1 MSGETVIYKNE
12 MNLVPLRRFTATE
25 INLFFAMCNKLKE
38 QDTNTLH
45 LSFDELKELS
55 NYNPETRNIN
65 RFVDDLQRVYD
76 KMLDIRYT
84 IRTETK
90 IKKFVLFYKY
100 EIDISERYL
109 EIATSPDL
117 KYILNSITNNF
128 TKFELKEMTHLKST
142 YAKNM
147 FRMLKQY
154 KHSGYMKIRVEDFR
168 ERLDI
173 PNSYR
178 MSNINQFVLTPIIR
192 ELSTIFSNLK
202 INKIKAKKGRK
213 IEWLEFIF
221 DAEKC
226 IHSKRKPERQDK
238 IMSKRYSSR
247 EKTPKWLEKNIYTQS
262 HKIYNEDT
270 KLRQD
275 REAFQR
281 QLKEKWENRE

>member
-1 MSGETVIYKNE
+1 
-12 MNLVPLRRFTATE
+12 
-25 INLFFAMCNKLKE
+25 MCNKLKE

-45 LSFDELKELS
+45 LSFDELKKLS
-55 NYNPETRNIN
+55 NYSPETRNIK

-117 KYILNSITNNF
+117 KYILNSITSNF
-128 TKFELKEMTHLKST
+128 TKFELKEMTNLKST
-142 YAKNM
+142 YSKNM
-147 FRMLKQY
+147 FRILKQY
-154 KHSGYMKIRVEDFR
+154 KHTGYMKIKIDDFR
-168 ERLDI
+168 ERLDV
-173 PNSYR
+173 PKSYR
-178 MSNINQFVLTPIIR
+178 MTDINKNVLKPIVT
-192 ELSTIFSNLK
+192 ELNTIFNNLH

-247 EKTPKWLEKNIYTQS
+247 EKTPKWLEKKIYTQS

-281 QLKEKWENRE
+281 QLKEKWENK

>member
-1 MSGETVIYKNE
+1 
-12 MNLVPLRRFTATE
+12 
-25 INLFFAMCNKLKE
+25 MCNKLKE

-45 LSFDELKELS
+45 LSFDELKKLS
-55 NYNPETRNIN
+55 NYSPETRNIK

-117 KYILNSITNNF
+117 KYILNSITSNF

-147 FRMLKQY
+147 FRILKQY
-154 KHSGYMKIRVEDFR
+154 KHTGYMKIKIEDFR

-178 MSNINQFVLTPIIR
+178 MSNIDQFVLNPIIK
-192 ELSTIFSNLK
+192 ELSTIFKNLH
-202 INKIKAKKGRK
+202 INKIKAKKGVK
-213 IEWLEFIF
+213 
-221 DAEKC
+221 
-226 IHSKRKPERQDK
+226 
-238 IMSKRYSSR
+238 SSG
-247 EKTPKWLEKNIYTQS
+247 
-262 HKIYNEDT
+262 
-270 KLRQD
+270 
-275 REAFQR
+275 
-281 QLKEKWENRE
+281 

>member
-1 MSGETVIYKNE
+1 
-12 MNLVPLRRFTATE
+12 MNLVPLRKFNNTE
-25 INLFFAMCNKLKE
+25 VNLFFTLCNKLKDKGNLTVNVPFE
-38 QDTNTLH
+38 
-45 LSFDELKELS
+45 ELKELS
-55 NYNPETRNIN
+55 NYYSHDKKLFIQ
-65 RFVDDLQRVYD
+65 DLEKFYD
-76 KMLDIRYT
+76 KVFSLTYREETENVIRKF
-84 IRTETK
+84 ILFTK
-90 IKKFVLFYKY
+90 VEIYKDKEY
-100 EIDISERYL
+100 VAIGVN
-109 EIATSPDL
+109 PDL
-117 KYILNSITNNF
+117 EHIINSLTSNF

-142 YAKNM
+142 YSKHM
-147 FRMLKQY
+147 FRILKQY
-154 KHSGYMKIRVEDFR
+154 KHTGYVKIKIDDFR

-178 MSNINQFVLTPIIR
+178 MTNINQKVLAPIIK
-192 ELSTIFSNLK
+192 ELGFIFNNLN

-247 EKTPKWLEKNIYTQS
+247 EKTPKWLEKKEYTQS